1 MQLTSEQAAAVTIHD
16 RNLIV
21 TAGAG
26 SGKTRV
32 LVERFIALLRM
43 HPDWPL
49 PSIVAITFTEKAARE
64 MRDRV
69 RSAIE
74 AQLAS
79 APEHQRAHWFE
90 RYAALSEARIGTI
103 HALCAH
109 LLRANPA
116 EAGLDPAFEVLDETE
131 AAIVLEDAL
140 EAALVRLVAS
150 GSPAAMLLSEYDL
163 RAVRSVLRAYARTGS
178 AAAVAEALAG
188 DPRALLERWHAAWH
202 DERAALIRDLRANP
216 DWRAAL
222 AWIEPHRLP
231 ADDRL
236 TPIWEAVFAAT
247 PALLFGDD
255 DTCWQAVENLSS
267 RIKVNAGSKANWGGE
282 EGLQA
287 CKDALRRI
295 REPLK
300 QALDTL
306 PPPPGDLDERA
317 LVWLARWGEAI
328 AVAAEEYRRLK
339 AERGALD
346 FDDLEH
352 GARELLRSDAVC
364 ARYHAEFRHVLVD
377 EFQDTNAAQRD
388 IIYRLCA
395 VDRPEGAGRLF
406 VVGDPKQSIYA
417 FRGADVSVFGAV
429 RDDLLRAGGQEL
441 PLSTSFRTHER
452 LVGAF
457 NDLFGAILRVGDG
470 PAARYEIAL
479 GHPLTAHR
487 ACDLV
492 QAPHQAQPVT
502 VIAIRAPESG
512 AGTEFSDID
521 KLRRWE
527 AWELAQLLRRWVNE
541 GAPIWD
547 RERDG
552 GCYRPAGYG
561 DMAVL
566 FQAMTSAPLVE
577 DVFKAAGVP
586 YVTIAGRGYFDRQ
599 EVWDL
604 LNLLRALHNPA
615 DDLALAAV
623 LRSPLFGL
631 SDEALL
637 ALRLSPDGS
646 GSPIPLWQALR
657 GDDPP
662 WLPEADIPALDFAR
676 DVLTELRD
684 RAGRVSIAELLAR
697 ALDRTGYLAT
707 LSGLPD
713 GTRRRGNVEKL
724 LRLARASG
732 RIGLGAFN
740 TYARDL
746 TAREAREGEAAVE
759 VEDAVKLMTVHAS
772 KGLEFPIVALFD
784 TTWTR
789 NEQSE
794 VFALDPDA
802 GPVCIPPRET
812 PDDKAKPFA
821 VAWAKTLAARRE
833 LAERRRLLYVAA
845 TRAADHLI
853 LSGSLKSVSTHCW
866 LAQWLDALGI
876 STDALQPGAD
886 PILVERD
893 WGQCAIHV
901 PLTPPDPA
909 TLIPRAVRGDTGWDH
924 PSIVAGEAVPGV
936 AAAPPPL
943 LAPVPIEPDAPA
955 RALSATQIARLGHAP
970 YYDPQVAGRRA
981 FRHAVLHDAPDALHP
996 LPDPDPAATWRA
1008 RIVGETVH
1016 RALRAWLLPGTV
1028 DPALLDRR
1036 LRTYAWEQGVSQP
1049 GSIDAV
1055 VQDAARLLSK
1065 FEASKIPARL
1075 ARASQVYRELP
1086 FVYHAGQRV
1095 IHGVIDLLFFDGKD
1109 WHIIDYK
1116 TALVSWK
1123 DAQENA
1129 RRYFLQV
1136 GVYAAAVHAHIGCP
1150 PHTALY
1156 YIHPARL
1163 VTVQPDDWQLALA
1176 RLDDDVRVALEI
1188 DGEP

>member
-1 MQLTSEQAAAVTIHD
+1 MQLTSEQAAAVTTHD

-32 LVERFIALLRM
+32 LVERFITLLDA

-74 AQLAS
+74 ARLVS
-79 APEHQRAHWFE
+79 APEHERAHWFE

-103 HALCAH
+103 HALCAQ

-131 AAIVLEDAL
+131 AAIVLDDAL
-140 EAALVRLVAS
+140 DAALVRLVAG
-150 GSPAAMLLSEYDL
+150 GSPAVALLSEYGP
-163 RAVRSVLRAYARTGS
+163 RVVRSVLRAYARPGS

-188 DPRALLERWHAAWH
+188 DPHALLDRWHAAWRE
-202 DERAALIRDLRANP
+202 ERAALIRDLRANP

-222 AWIEPHRLP
+222 AWIEPHQLP
-231 ADDRL
+231 SGDKL
-236 TPIWEAVFAAT
+236 TSIWEAVHAAT
-247 PALLFGDD
+247 PALLSGDD
-255 DTCWQAVENLSS
+255 DACWQAVEALSS
-267 RIKVNAGSKANWGGE
+267 LINLKVGSKANWGGDE
-282 EGLQA
+282 RLQA
-287 CKDALRRI
+287 CKDALRCI

-300 QALDTL
+300 RALVAL
-306 PPPPGDLDERA
+306 GPPPGDLDEQA
-317 LVWLARWGEAI
+317 LAWLALWGEAI

-417 FRGADVSVFGAV
+417 FRGADVSVFGTV

-441 PLSTSFRTHER
+441 PLSMSFRAHER

-457 NDLFGAILRVGDG
+457 NDLFGAILRVGGG

-502 VIAIRAPESG
+502 VIAIRAPENG
-512 AGTEFSDID
+512 AETEFGD
-521 KLRRWE
+521 KDALRRWE

-541 GAPIWD
+541 GAAIWD
-547 RERDG
+547 RVRDG
-552 GCYRPAGYG
+552 GCYRPASYG

-637 ALRLSPDGS
+637 ALRLTPDGS
-646 GSPIPLWQALR
+646 GSPVPLWQALS

-676 DVLTELRD
+676 DVLAELRD

-789 NEQSE
+789 TDQSA

-802 GPVCIPPRET
+802 GPVCIPPREA
-812 PDDKAKPFA
+812 PDDEAKPFA
-821 VAWAKTLAARRE
+821 VAWAKTLADRRE

-853 LSGSLKSVSTHCW
+853 LSGSLKAASEDCW
-866 LAQWLDALGI
+866 LAQWLGALGI
-876 STDALQPGAD
+876 SIDALRPGVD

-893 WGQCAIHV
+893 WGQCAIYV
-901 PLTPPDPA
+901 PPTPPDPA
-909 TLIPRAVRGDTGWDH
+909 TLIPRVVRGNTGWDH
-924 PSIVAGEAVPGV
+924 AAIVAGEAVPDVV
-936 AAAPPPL
+936 AARPPL
-943 LAPVPIEPDAPA
+943 LAPVLIEPDAPA
-955 RALSATQIARLGHAP
+955 RALSATQIARLGLAP
-970 YYDPQVAGRRA
+970 YYDPQAAGRRA
-981 FRHAVLHDAPDALHP
+981 FRHAVLHDAPDALQP
-996 LPDPDPAATWRA
+996 LPDSDPAATWRA

-1016 RALRAWLLPGTV
+1016 RALRAWLLPGVV
-1028 DPALLDRR
+1028 DPALFDRR
-1036 LRTYAWEQGVSQP
+1036 LRTYAWERGVSDP
-1049 GSIDAV
+1049 VSIDTV
-1055 VQDAARLLSK
+1055 VREAARLLSR
-1065 FEASKIPARL
+1065 FEASEIPARL
-1075 ARASQVYRELP
+1075 ARAPQVYRELP
-1086 FVYHAGQRV
+1086 FVYHAGRRA
-1095 IHGVIDLLFFDGKD
+1095 IHGVIDLLFFDGKT
-1109 WHIIDYK
+1109 WHIVDYK
-1116 TALVSWK
+1116 TAVVSWK
-1123 DAQENA
+1123 DALDNA

-1136 GVYAAAVHAHIGCP
+1136 GVYAAAVRAHTGQLP
-1150 PHTALY
+1150 EAALY
-1156 YIHPARL
+1156 YIHPTRL
-1163 VTVQPDDWQLALA
+1163 VTVRQSDWQPALA
-1176 RLDDDVRVALEI
+1176 RLDDDVRAALEI
-1188 DGEP
+1188 DAEP